1 MTRPVQVGENSETT
15 RKHLAVL
22 GINAFLDQLSIHSK
36 LEFIS
41 LMAFS
46 SLYEEKCAFTRDYN
60 LIKNELQNI
69 DDYDKTC
76 IETALHGVNQMV
88 LSEWGNNTACQIIL
102 ITDGSTGLGPMSLKE
117 SFATI
122 NQRSATN
129 PFPVPFSFPAKL
141 HIVCVAPPTDP
152 NLVKSKPLYQR
163 LVDLTGYDGS
173 ISVPDNPLN
182 ETTVVNMFQRLAEEM
197 YTSFKGTLKC
207 GNLESKVILSPAPVV
222 SSKMKGKSHQL
233 SPSDMF

>member
-1 MTRPVQVGENSETT
+1 VLLLDVSLSMTRPVQVGENSETT

-88 LSEWGNNTACQIIL
+88 LSEWGNNTACQVKF
-102 ITDGSTGLGPMSLKE
+102 TCCYFCQTGICE
-117 SFATI
+117 
-122 NQRSATN
+122 
-129 PFPVPFSFPAKL
+129 
-141 HIVCVAPPTDP
+141 C
-152 NLVKSKPLYQR
+152 
-163 LVDLTGYDGS
+163 DL
-173 ISVPDNPLN
+173 
-182 ETTVVNMFQRLAEEM
+182 F
-197 YTSFKGTLKC
+197 
-207 GNLESKVILSPAPVV
+207 
-222 SSKMKGKSHQL
+222 
-233 SPSDMF
+233 